1 MNLKSY
7 LTYARVG
14 LFAAATFAAVLGV
27 SWIAGQC
34 RQWRT
39 PPAPKPLPPIVDPG
53 TPTPGRTNEAP
64 TIKESLTVARPE
76 ITRKELE
83 AAAKKYGLELVPLIP
98 SESTRVLSEKQVQ
111 KADKTERLQSDA
123 SPDVS
128 PQTFPMLLAEES
140 FKHHPSGADVDVS
153 AWLHGFGERVD
164 LRAQW
169 RTWTPPAP
177 PKMPVCQSGSFFA
190 NEAKW
195 VKEVGVGYV
204 YGGDKAGLGG
214 WGSLAYRGP
223 RTGAVTWGGRA
234 FGAFSNESGAV
245 GVGGFTASW

>member
-1 MNLKSY
+1 MNLKPQLSY
-7 LTYARVG
+7 AKGG
-14 LFAAATFAAVLGV
+14 LFAAATLAAVLGV

-53 TPTPGRTNEAP
+53 TPTAGPSSQAP
-64 TIKESLTVARPE
+64 TIKDSLIVARPDL
-76 ITRKELE
+76 TRKELE
-83 AAAKKYGLELVPLIP
+83 AYAKKYGLELVPAGTMKSRQPVTDLHG
-98 SESTRVLSEKQVQ
+98 
-111 KADKTERLQSDA
+111 AERRQSDA
-123 SPDVS
+123 SPDVP

-140 FKHHPSGADVDVS
+140 FKHAPSGADVDVS
-153 AWLHGFGERVD
+153 AWLSGFGERVD
-164 LRAQW
+164 LRAKW
-169 RTWTPPAP
+169 REWTPPKP
-177 PKMPVCQSGSFFA
+177 PAQRICETGSFLG

-214 WGSLAYRGP
+214 WGSFAYRGP

-234 FGAFSNESGAV
+234 FGAFSAESGAV

>member
-1 MNLKSY
+1 MNLKPY

-39 PPAPKPLPPIVDPG
+39 PPEPKPLPPIVDAG
-53 TPTPGRTNEAP
+53 TPTPGRVAEAP
-64 TIKESLTVARPE
+64 TVKESLQVARPDL
-76 ITRKELE
+76 TRAELAK
-83 AAAKKYGLELVPLIP
+83 AAEKYGLALTPIV
-98 SESTRVLSEKQVQ
+98 
-111 KADKTERLQSDA
+111 KAGPERRQSPP

-128 PQTFPMLLAEES
+128 PQKEAEVVAQTFPMLLAEES

-169 RTWTPPAP
+169 REWKPPAP
-177 PKMPVCQSGSFFA
+177 AKIPVCQSGGFFG
-190 NEAKW
+190 NVSRWE
-195 VKEVGVGYV
+195 KELVAGYI
-204 YGGDKAGLGG
+204 YGGGTAGLGAG
-214 WGSLAYRGP
+214 AGVAYLGP
-223 RTGAVTWGGRA
+223 RTGAVTWGGKA
-234 FGAFSNESGAV
+234 FGAFSPESGATGYAV
-245 GVGGFTASW
+245 FRASW